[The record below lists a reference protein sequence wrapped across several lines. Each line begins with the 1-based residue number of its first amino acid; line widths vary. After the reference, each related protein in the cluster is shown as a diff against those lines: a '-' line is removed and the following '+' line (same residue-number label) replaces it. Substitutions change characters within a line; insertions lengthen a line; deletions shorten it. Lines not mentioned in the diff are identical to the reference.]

1 MTNDEKLIIK
11 LALLADW
18 QYLCHDDFEEGE
30 DMDEDQ
36 YWAYLQEKSDEQLS
50 QMAADDF
57 DADRPAE
64 RVLELYASY
73 LSHKYQDLMPVK
85 P

>member
-1 MTNDEKLIIK
+1 MTKAETLIIK

-18 QYLCHDDFEEGE
+18 QYLCHDDFDED

-36 YWAYLQEKSDEQLS
+36 YWNYLEALSTERLS

-57 DADRPAE
+57 DADRTPQG
-64 RVLELYASY
+64 VLDLYTTY
-73 LSHKYQDLMPVK
+73 LSHKYQDLIPQ
-85 P
+85 